1 MWSFAVA
8 SDTAE
13 AADVLRDGDEANKRI
28 LFGHKALA
36 PNVLLLLTNN
46 QEELK
51 TSLQLFLYFFL
62 VKNMFIRPKGLQ
74 RLAVVILGDLL
85 VSKKRYQFMF

>member
-13 AADVLRDGDEANKRI
+13 AADALRDGDEANKRI
-28 LFGHKALA
+28 LFGHK
-36 PNVLLLLTNN
+36 VLSANELVLLTNN

-62 VKNMFIRPKGLQ
+62 VKTMFIRPKGLQ

-85 VSKKRYQFMF
+85 V